1 MDQTEH
7 ESVRYFFCYPVAG
20 QTGLA
25 TGDKSTLSA
34 PEIIST
40 ARHSLLTRGR
50 TALGSSGVAPL
61 AHKEMSGNNPNAR
74 RLAAP
79 KGTMTRGANS
89 GPAIMLLPPGLRA
102 CFMPG
107 PPLGAE
113 RVVPKRRKHPY
124 TGLAA
129 YMKLLEESA
138 AQPPKARVAQP
149 TPQSLKEERRKRKL
163 EQHKKALEPLI
174 EEYRKQQRDCGGEF
188 QGMNC
193 YNTLFVGRLAYEVS
207 DRKLLREL
215 EQFGPVKDV
224 RIVRA
229 RDKKAAAAAAD
240 ADAADMQKKVQQQQ
254 APAQPPRS
262 KYAFVEYEH
271 EEDMKRAYRAADGM
285 RLEGRDV
292 VVDVERGHTV
302 PTWLPRRLGGG
313 LGGTRLGGKDVN
325 VTRPGRY
332 DPKRPAGPSVGAS
345 TTMSSGRGGMP
356 PPPQDPYH
364 AAPYHAPPP
373 LPHAPPTQAP
383 YGYPPYNPPPYESRG
398 GGDRYGYGGGG
409 PPPPRGGSDWRGEYD
424 DRGRDGRDGY
434 GSRSSG
440 GGSSHHKR
448 PRSNSPDRRHGSS
461 SSRHRSSRY

>member
-1 MDQTEH
+1 
-7 ESVRYFFCYPVAG
+7 
-20 QTGLA
+20 
-25 TGDKSTLSA
+25 
-34 PEIIST
+34 
-40 ARHSLLTRGR
+40 
-50 TALGSSGVAPL
+50 
-61 AHKEMSGNNPNAR
+61 MSGNNPNAR
-74 RLAAP
+74 RMAAP

-107 PPLGAE
+107 PPLGPE
-113 RVVPKRRKHPY
+113 KVVPKRRRHPY
-124 TGLAA
+124 TGVAS
-129 YMKLLEESA
+129 YVKLLEASA
-138 AQPPKARVAQP
+138 ADPPKPRVAQP
-149 TPQSLKEERRKRKL
+149 TPKTLKEERRKLKI
-163 EQHKKALEPLI
+163 EQHQKALEPLI
-174 EEYRKQQRDCGGEF
+174 EEYRKQQRECGGEF

-215 EQFGPVKDV
+215 EQFGPIKDV
-224 RIVRA
+224 RIVGA
-229 RDKKAAAAAAD
+229 RDKKAAAALAA
-240 ADAADMQKKVQQQQ
+240 AAAENAASGSHQS
-254 APAQPPRS
+254 QPPQPSRS

-332 DPKRPAGPSVGAS
+332 DPSRSAGPAVGHPGMGGGGGSV
-345 TTMSSGRGGMP
+345 SSGRGGGGGMP
-356 PPPQDPYH
+356 PPDPY

-373 LPHAPPTQAP
+373 PPHVPPAHAAP
-383 YGYPPYNPPPYESRG
+383 YGYPPYNAPPYESRG
-398 GGDRYGYGGGG
+398 GGDRYGYGGG

-424 DRGRDGRDGY
+424 DRGGGSRDGRDGY
-434 GSRSSG
+434 GSRSTGGG

>member
-1 MDQTEH
+1 
-7 ESVRYFFCYPVAG
+7 VRYFFFSPCRRPDG
-20 QTGLA
+20 HE
-25 TGDKSTLSA
+25 TLDHDHLTLGTREHRGNA
-34 PEIIST
+34 FGAHCAAWILRRH
-40 ARHSLLTRGR
+40 ARQG
-50 TALGSSGVAPL
+50 
-61 AHKEMSGNNPNAR
+61 MSGNNPNAR

-138 AQPPKARVAQP
+138 SQPPKARGAQP

-174 EEYRKQQRDCGGEF
+174 EEYRKQQRECGGEF

-193 YNTLFVGRLAYEVS
+193 YNTLFVGRLAYEIS

-229 RDKKAAAAAAD
+229 RDKKAAAT
-240 ADAADMQKKVQQQQ
+240 DAADMQKKVQQPP
-254 APAQPPRS
+254 PAQPPRS

-285 RLEGRDV
+285 RLEGRDI

-332 DPKRPAGPSVGAS
+332 DPNRPAGPAPGTSSSMG
-345 TTMSSGRGGMP
+345 SGRGGMP
-356 PPPQDPYH
+356 PPPPDPYH

-373 LPHAPPTQAP
+373 PPPHVPPMQAP
-383 YGYPPYNPPPYESRG
+383 YGYPSYNPPPYESRG
-398 GGDRYGYGGGG
+398 GGDRYGYGGGV
-409 PPPPRGGSDWRGEYD
+409 PPPSRGGSEWRGEYD